1 MKRPRM
7 KILCRTIAGLL
18 LAPVLFFLLLVVLLY
33 VPPVQNRIAQAV
45 AAYASE
51 QTGMDIRL
59 ERIRLKFP
67 LDLDLQR
74 FSATMPPDT
83 LVAVEH
89 LLVDLDFSRIL
100 KGELGVDAIRL
111 QGGVVDTRDL
121 IAAVTVK
128 GRIGE
133 LYVAAALDTLGA
145 QGGGVSLKTQRAMLT
160 GIRLDGCDVDIALR
174 DTTVTDTAQSEPV
187 AWSIGLR
194 NIEVRR
200 TRLAFRTAGDSL
212 VVRGGV
218 KQFVVRDGDVNLR
231 DGIYRVGCFRLEA
244 DSVSYDS
251 LVLRDVSLEAR
262 RLLVDDTHVQVPYLR
277 LATPYSRLDG
287 EVRLDWAAL
296 TPQERGHMA
305 VNLDASVG
313 HQDIAALI
321 GERYPIPGF
330 RLSVEADGNV
340 DSITLNR
347 CQLTAQP
354 LLEARVEGN
363 LTNVMETETVG
374 ADLHL
379 DVQTHDLRR
388 LYRLLGIGGSL
399 ALPRMHL
406 TGEARLRDRQYTT
419 NLHLQQG
426 QGSVRLKG
434 GYHAASEAY
443 DANIDI
449 RNLNLHAFLP
459 KDSLYAL
466 TARAKVSGRGT
477 DMTLRRMWAEAD
489 IDIDHLQYG
498 KNNIDRVRLNGY
510 VRKGNGHV
518 SLYSDNEV
526 LRADAC
532 ADFRLTEDA
541 ALPLAVRR
549 KRGVKDEDVSFSLG
563 ISHIDLYALGVVDK
577 PFAASMLLQADG
589 SSNLQDIHEMKG
601 SIKAVELKFSEG
613 TFYPSDI
620 DMALLMMP
628 DSINACLASGD
639 LDLQLA
645 SREGLQQVLERGNRL
660 YEEAMRQLD
669 AHAIEQD
676 MLKHLLPQLTFRLSS
691 GNKNTMAKIIE
702 SMGYNYEQLHIDLN
716 SDPVVGLNG
725 GGYVHQLNTG
735 AVLIDTIQWNVFQD
749 STGVVRLGGRVR
761 NGPKNKQ
768 VVFESNI
775 SAELTPGGANVAL
788 DFYDAEGRKGV
799 DVGAQFFMEEEG
811 YRLHLHPLNP
821 VIAYRKFTLNAD
833 NFISLHHDNRIEA
846 YIDLL
851 ADDGTGIKLYSTPN
865 EEALQDIT
873 LSVHDFNLGELSAV
887 LPYMPSVS
895 GSLAGDF
902 HLVQNEQNM
911 SVLADANVHKLTY
924 EGAPIGN
931 VGVNAVYL
939 PNPDGTHYVDGI
951 VSLNGSEVMTMAG
964 TYGTEGETIDATAAL
979 KRLPLTLANG
989 FVPDGMAELAGYVTG
1004 EIGVTG
1010 TVGSPVLDG
1019 AIATDSMRLTS
1030 NMYSLNL
1037 RFPDDTIRVEKG
1049 NLDFNRIEA
1058 YSMGRNPLVLD
1069 GTIDLSDLN
1078 RIGLNLSVSA
1088 RNFELINA
1096 PKSPRAVAYGKVYVD
1111 IESRLTGTLDDMV
1124 LRGKLGVLGSTDVT
1138 YVLTDSP
1145 LTVEDHLSDLVTFA
1159 DFSDTTT
1166 VEVVKTSPQ
1175 NIDMQMG
1182 ISMDQAA
1189 QVHCLLSA
1197 DGTNF
1202 INLEGGGDLTMTYTT
1217 QDGMR
1222 MYGRYTIVQGLMNYS
1237 LMVVSLK
1244 NFVIRDGSFVE
1255 FMGDVTNPKL
1265 NIVANER
1272 VKTTVYENNV
1282 PRSVNFDVGLKVSQT
1297 LENMGLEFTIEAPG
1311 DLTVSNQ
1318 LAMMSTEERGKVAVT
1333 MLATGMYL
1341 TESGNG
1347 TSGFSATNALNSFL
1361 QNQISQIS
1369 NKALSTI
1376 DLNIG
1381 IDNTNTASGA
1391 TQTDYSFSFAKR
1403 FWGNRISLIVGGKIS
1418 SGSEAQN
1425 TKQSIIDNVSIE
1437 YRLDKSA
1444 TRYVRLYYDRD
1455 TESLLENNVMEMGG
1469 GVVFRKKSTRLG
1481 ELFMFRKEK

>member
-1 MKRPRM
+1 M

-18 LAPVLFFLLLVVLLY
+18 LTPVLLFLLLAVLLY
-33 VPPVQNRIAQAV
+33 VPHVQNRIAQAV
-45 AAYASE
+45 TAYASE

-59 ERIRLKFP
+59 ERVRLKFP
-67 LDLDLQR
+67 LDLDLQH
-74 FSATMPPDT
+74 FSATTPPDT

-100 KGELGVDAIRL
+100 KGEVGVDAIRL

-121 IAAVTVK
+121 IDAVTVK

-133 LYVAAALDTLGA
+133 LYVSAALDTLGA

-160 GIRLDGCDVDIALR
+160 GIRLDGCEVDIAMR
-174 DTTVTDTAQSEPV
+174 DTTVTDTAHSEPV

-200 TRLAFRTAGDSL
+200 TRLTFRTAGDSL

-218 KQFVVRDGDVNLR
+218 KQLVVRDGDVNLG
-231 DGIYRVGCFRLEA
+231 DGIYRIGCFRLDA
-244 DSVSYDS
+244 DTVCYDS
-251 LVLRDVSLEAR
+251 LVLRDVGLEAR
-262 RLLVDDTHVQVPYLR
+262 RLLVDDTHVQVPNLR
-277 LATPYSRLDG
+277 LTTPYSQLDG
-287 EVRLDWAAL
+287 NVRLDWTAL
-296 TPQERGHMA
+296 TPQERGNIV

-321 GERYPIPGF
+321 GERYPVPGF

-340 DSITLNR
+340 DSIALNR

-354 LLEARVEGN
+354 LLEARVEGSVTHV
-363 LTNVMETETVG
+363 LEPETLG
-374 ADLHL
+374 ADLQL
-379 DVQTHDLRR
+379 DVQTHDLSR

-406 TGEARLRDRQYTT
+406 TGDAHLRDGRYTT
-419 NLHLQQG
+419 DLRLQQG
-426 QGSVRLKG
+426 RGNVRLQG
-434 GYHAASEAY
+434 GYHADSEAY
-443 DANIDI
+443 DAKLDI
-449 RNLNLHAFLP
+449 RDLNLHAFLP
-459 KDSLYAL
+459 KDSLHAL
-466 TARAKVSGRGT
+466 TARAKVSGRGMEM
-477 DMTLRRMWAEAD
+477 DLRKMWAEAD
-489 IDIDHLQYG
+489 IDINHLQYG
-498 KNNIDRVRLNGY
+498 KNNIDSVRFNGY

-518 SLYSDNEV
+518 SLYSNNEV

-549 KRGVKDEDVSFSLG
+549 KRDVKDEDVSFSLG
-563 ISHIDLYALGVVDK
+563 ISHIDLYALDLVDK

-589 SSNLQDIHEMKG
+589 SSNLQDAHEMKG
-601 SIKAVELKFSEG
+601 SIKAVELKVSKG

-620 DMALLMMP
+620 DMALLMTP
-628 DSINACLASGD
+628 DSIYARLTSGD

-645 SREGLQQVLERGNRL
+645 SCEGLQQVVERGNWL
-660 YEEAMRQLD
+660 YEEAMRQFD
-669 AHAIEQD
+669 AHTIEQD

-702 SMGYNYEQLHIDLN
+702 SMGYDYEQLHIDLS
-716 SDPVVGLNG
+716 SDPVAGLNG
-725 GGYVHQLNTG
+725 AGYVHQLNTG

-775 SAELTPGGANVAL
+775 SAELTPGGANAAL

-799 DVGAQFFMEEEG
+799 DLGAQLFMEEDG

-821 VIAYRKFTLNAD
+821 IIAYRKFTLNAD
-833 NFISLHHDNRIEA
+833 NFITLHHDNRIEA

-902 HLVQNEQNM
+902 HLVQNEQSM
-911 SVLADANVHKLTY
+911 SVLADANVQRLIY
-924 EGAPIGN
+924 EDAPIGN

-951 VSLNGSEVMTMAG
+951 VSLNGSEVMTLAG

-979 KRLPLTLANG
+979 KRLPLALANG

-1004 EIGVTG
+1004 EIAVTG

-1049 NLDFNRIEA
+1049 HLDFNRIEA
-1058 YSMGRNPLVLD
+1058 YSTGRNPLVLD
-1069 GTIDLSDLN
+1069 GTIDFSDLN
-1078 RIGLNLSVSA
+1078 RIGLDLSVSA

-1096 PKSPRAVAYGKVYVD
+1096 PKSPRAVAYGKVYVNV
-1111 IESRLTGTLDDMV
+1111 ESRLTGTLDDMV
-1124 LRGKLGVLGSTDVT
+1124 LRGNLGVLGNTDVT

-1197 DGTNF
+1197 DGANF

-1217 QDGMR
+1217 QDGVR
-1222 MYGRYTIVQGLMNYS
+1222 GYGRYTIVQGLMNYS

-1244 NFVIRDGSFVE
+1244 NFAIRDGSFVE